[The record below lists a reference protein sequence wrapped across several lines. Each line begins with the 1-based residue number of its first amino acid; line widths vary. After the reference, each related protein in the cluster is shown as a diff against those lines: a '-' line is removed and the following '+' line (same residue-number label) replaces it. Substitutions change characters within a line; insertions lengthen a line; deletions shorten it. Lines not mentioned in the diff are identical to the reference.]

1 MCAMDERPDEVL
13 VGEAREGR
21 REAFSELAR
30 RYERRVYRLVYG
42 MVRDRS
48 DADDLTQEVFLT
60 AYRAIGGFNGASGFY
75 TWLYRIAVNRSLNFL
90 KKRGREKGRTALDEN
105 ADYGAALGAGPGG
118 PAASPEQASVM
129 GELEAVV
136 RDAVAALPAH
146 FRAALLLVADQGLS
160 HAEAA
165 AVLGCP
171 ENTVSWRMHKA
182 RKILRER
189 LKPYWNGT
197 RS

>member
-1 MCAMDERPDEVL
+1 MSNPMCAMDERPEEAL
-13 VGEAREGR
+13 VGDAREGR
-21 REAFSELAR
+21 PEAFSELAR

-42 MVRDRS
+42 MVRDPS

-75 TWLYRIAVNRSLNFL
+75 TWLYRIAVNRSLNFI
-90 KKRGREKGRTALDEN
+90 KKRGREKGRTPLDEN
-105 ADYGAALGAGPGG
+105 ADYGAMAGAPSD
-118 PAASPEQASVM
+118 SPERASALS
-129 GELEAVV
+129 ELETVV
-136 RDAVAALPAH
+136 RDAVAALPGH
-146 FRAALLLVADQGLS
+146 FRAAFLLVADQGLS

-189 LKPYWNGT
+189 LRPFWDG